1 MEIIVLFGT
10 ISIWQLD
17 TKNNN
22 GSKKFYKEIE
32 D

>member
-10 ISIWQLD
+10 ISIGQLG

-22 GSKKFYKEIE
+22 GSKKIYKEIE